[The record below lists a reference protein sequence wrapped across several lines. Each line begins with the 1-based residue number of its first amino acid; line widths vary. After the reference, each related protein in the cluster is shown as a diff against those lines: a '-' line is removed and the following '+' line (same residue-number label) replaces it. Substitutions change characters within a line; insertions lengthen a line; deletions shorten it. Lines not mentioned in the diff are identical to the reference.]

1 MQTNAAILFFLVT
14 LCGFTF
20 DIVERKSQH
29 TAVANS
35 ATALDAEG
43 AAFTEL
49 GIAMMTVSGRVSI
62 RVINTSHNCCLNDN
76 EKEKE
81 HLLS

>member
-1 MQTNAAILFFLVT
+1 
-14 LCGFTF
+14 
-20 DIVERKSQH
+20 
-29 TAVANS
+29 VANN

-62 RVINTSHNCCLNDN
+62 RVINTSHSCCLNDN